1 MGGLEGGAQPRSGA
15 SSFCPPYGHGTQP
28 LAAPQ
33 AGREPGQCRMLSPG
47 PGTARCPRCSWRRGP
62 GGARRARLSAA
73 PAAESPRARW
83 HRCVHPQDT
92 PGTVALGPCQLLLD
106 RAAWCGQGRGS
117 EGLGEEGCP
126 QHSPTLGSFG
136 ELGWAY
142 CSPKH
147 CRVKGKAEETGQS
160 LLLPGTSPCL
170 WGDGDQGVGAAP
182 GRVPV
187 HAPGTSRVKRVPP
200 PAINTTHV
208 PRG

>member
-187 HAPGTSRVKRVPP
+187 HAPSTSRVKRVPP